1 MSVKVVLG
9 GHASGV
15 FLVTRVS
22 HEFGGLSSLCP
33 VYYIVHIDNHRS
45 PIAGVVPRLPL
56 LSGDIRTP
64 ATVCN
69 AQYYLIILCT

>member
-22 HEFGGLSSLCP
+22 HEFGGLSSVCP
-33 VYYIVHIDNHRS
+33 VYYIILYIVMS
-45 PIAGVVPRLPL
+45 PYSGRHVGMGQCL
-56 LSGDIRTP
+56 LQE
-64 ATVCN
+64 N
-69 AQYYLIILCT
+69 

>member
-22 HEFGGLSSLCP
+22 HEFGGAFL
-33 VYYIVHIDNHRS
+33 
-45 PIAGVVPRLPL
+45 GVSCLL
-56 LSGDIRTP
+56 LSGVGVLYFYMYI
-64 ATVCN
+64 VCMSIYIVEAGN
-69 AQYYLIILCT
+69 SNKS